1 MVLSALV
8 CIHAKDGNVAGV
20 RRYLDGDPPQLHPQG
35 PGDIHDV
42 DENGRGLLLLASF
55 GDNETRGV
63 RLMRFLL
70 SRGADVDQCS
80 HPASATALHR
90 ACLSHR
96 STTVELLVSHGANV
110 NKPVLAPPA
119 FIAAG
124 ALDFYPTDNIPFDEV
139 LWQRYKCLLHLLRA
153 GARLDG
159 TVRSLDASGEVWV
172 DEETSLERVFEKL
185 IGEHEDSNSHL
196 WALNLSHELVRAVRA
211 AGGTWRQ
218 YVRQYVRATPKEL
231 LRLRSQVARGK
242 ARAKVRARAKT
253 PRPIEWLFSPN
264 LPNELCWRVLE
275 YWNPRTGTA
284 HFEGLLRGN
293 PDAQR
298 EVAAAAGPVP
308 ALP

>member
-119 FIAAG
+119 SRPG
-124 ALDFYPTDNIPFDEV
+124 PFWV
-139 LWQRYKCLLHLLRA
+139 S
-153 GARLDG
+153 
-159 TVRSLDASGEVWV
+159 RS
-172 DEETSLERVFEKL
+172 
-185 IGEHEDSNSHL
+185 
-196 WALNLSHELVRAVRA
+196 
-211 AGGTWRQ
+211 
-218 YVRQYVRATPKEL
+218 
-231 LRLRSQVARGK
+231 
-242 ARAKVRARAKT
+242 
-253 PRPIEWLFSPN
+253 
-264 LPNELCWRVLE
+264 
-275 YWNPRTGTA
+275 
-284 HFEGLLRGN
+284 
-293 PDAQR
+293 
-298 EVAAAAGPVP
+298 
-308 ALP
+308 

>member
-1 MVLSALV
+1 MVLPILASA
-8 CIHAKDGNVAGV
+8 HARDGNVAGV
-20 RRYLDGDPPQLHPQG
+20 QRYLAGHPVSYPGQG

-42 DENGRGLLLLASF
+42 NGDGWGLLRLAATCV
-55 GDNETRGV
+55 NETRGV

-70 SRGADVDQCS
+70 SRGVDVDQCVR
-80 HPASATALHR
+80 PGTATALHN
-90 ACLSHR
+90 ACLFRR
-96 STTVELLVSHGANV
+96 SMAVELLVLHGADVNNNV
-110 NKPVLAPPA
+110 MAPPA
-119 FIAAG
+119 FMAAG
-124 ALDFYPTDNIPFDEV
+124 ALDVYHGDDDRPSAEA
-139 LWQRYKCLLHLLRA
+139 LWQRYKCVLHLLRA

-275 YWNPRTGTA
+275 YWNPRSGVA
-284 HFEGLLRGN
+284 HFEGLLRGS

-298 EVAAAAGPVP
+298 DVAEAAGPAPSV
-308 ALP
+308 